1 MKYSLSFRIWHWL
14 NAVVVFGLLGTV
26 FLRKTFLSK
35 HDNADI
41 LIDKLFEMG
50 VEITDKQGIILAKS
64 IRSVMWEWHIIL
76 GYALAFLVLYR
87 IYLYFFDKS
96 QKVDFS
102 SLDLHHKAV
111 KISYY
116 IVYAILFFLAVS
128 GLVIHFYQDLGM
140 TKDFTHDIKELHEL
154 IYQVILYFTPLH
166 VAGVFI
172 ADAKDDNGL
181 ISSMVHGKKI
191 N

>member
-1 MKYSLSFRIWHWL
+1 MKYSLTFRIWHWL
-14 NAVVVFGLLGTV
+14 NAIVVLGLLATV

-35 HDNADI
+35 HDNANI

-50 VEITDKQGIILAKS
+50 IEISDKQGVVLAKA

-102 SLDLHHKAV
+102 SLDLHHKVV
-111 KISYY
+111 KLSYY
-116 IVYAILFFLAVS
+116 IVYVVLFFLAVS
-128 GLVIHFYQDLGM
+128 GLVIYFYNDLGM
-140 TKDFTHDIKELHEL
+140 SKDFAHTIKELHEL

-166 VAGVFI
+166 VAGVFM
-172 ADAKDDNGL
+172 ADAKDENGL
-181 ISSMVHGKKI
+181 VSSMIHGK
-191 N
+191 

>member
-1 MKYSLSFRIWHWL
+1 MKYTLVFRIWHWL
-14 NAVVVFGLLGTV
+14 NAFVVFALLGTV

-41 LIDKLFEMG
+41 LINKLFEMG
-50 VEITDKQGIILAKS
+50 INITEKQGIVLAKS
-64 IRSVMWEWHIIL
+64 IRGVMWEWHIIL

-87 IYLYFFDKS
+87 ICLYFFDKS
-96 QKVDFS
+96 IKVDFG

-116 IVYAILFFLAVS
+116 IIYAILGFLALS
-128 GLVIHFYQDLGM
+128 GLVINFYQDLGM
-140 TKDFTHDIKELHEL
+140 SKSLAHDIKELHEL
-154 IYQVILYFTPLH
+154 VYLVILFFTPLH
-166 VAGVFI
+166 VAGVMI
-172 ADAKDDNGL
+172 ADVKEENGL
-181 ISSMVHGKKI
+181 ISTMIHGNKI